1 MKKSITKI
9 HVSLEVK
16 TKDDRVLRPK
26 MTYPP
31 AVIKGKKTWTNKKWF
46 EYATKDLED
55 KIGKLT
61 FISGEVD
68 KEYEN

>member
-16 TKDDRVLRPK
+16 TKDDQSSSSKDDL
-26 MTYPP
+26 P
-31 AVIKGKKTWTNKKWF
+31 ASCNQGKKTWTNKKWF

-61 FISGEVD
+61 FISGS
-68 KEYEN
+68 

>member
-1 MKKSITKI
+1 MKKSIIKV

-26 MTYPP
+26 MTYPS